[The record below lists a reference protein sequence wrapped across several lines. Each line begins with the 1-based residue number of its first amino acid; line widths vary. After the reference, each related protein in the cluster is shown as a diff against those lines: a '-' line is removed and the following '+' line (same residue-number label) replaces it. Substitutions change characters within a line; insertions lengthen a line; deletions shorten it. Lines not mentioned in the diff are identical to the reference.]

1 MEQHKRLT
9 GIQAK
14 NIFLDRGYRGPKK
27 INDTYL
33 YTPKPD
39 KNITTT
45 KRRRHKRRAAIEPTI
60 GHLKHDHR
68 MIRNYLKGTV
78 GDAMNLMLAAS
89 AMNFKRVMNIFKKK
103 MLVLFQNIINQLLL
117 LADFIL
123 PIKTKRTF

>member
-60 GHLKHDHR
+60 GQLKHDHR
-68 MIRNYLKGTV
+68 VIRNYLKGTV
-78 GDAMNLMLAAS
+78 GDAMN
-89 AMNFKRVMNIFKKK
+89 FKPVMNIFKKK
-103 MLVLFQNIINQLLL
+103 MLVLVQDFLSQLYLLL
-117 LADFIL
+117 KFIL
-123 PIKTKRTF
+123 PVEIKLTFCGATN